1 MDFFNRRPSESD
13 NPQPEDALPAV
24 PVPDE
29 ADEQEAV
36 YEEPQVTRNVS
47 ARMFDTALGAGS
59 DLEGTL
65 HSDGNVRLDGRFK
78 GTLDITENVLIGETA
93 EIEADVNAK
102 NITVA
107 GQVRG
112 NITGKKIHLLAT
124 ARIVGDITAEA
135 LITEDGAVIEGRVS
149 MGSANNI
156 TPNLPPSTA
165 DHGNMQ

>member
-1 MDFFNRRPSESD
+1 
-13 NPQPEDALPAV
+13 
-24 PVPDE
+24 E

>member
-93 EIEADVNAK
+93 EIEAD
-102 NITVA
+102 
-107 GQVRG
+107 
-112 NITGKKIHLLAT
+112 
-124 ARIVGDITAEA
+124 
-135 LITEDGAVIEGRVS
+135 
-149 MGSANNI
+149 
-156 TPNLPPSTA
+156 
-165 DHGNMQ
+165 